1 MQKKNSQ
8 NDISA
13 LLRSK
18 YINTSI
24 DESLKLNSHY
34 PRFTE
39 LGGMK
44 YLHKPVID
52 FVYNPLFKKDDYKNM
67 GVFPPS
73 TLLFHGVGGVGKSF
87 LINCI
92 SQEYKIPIIHGNYD
106 SDREIRE
113 VFRKAEAKENSIV
126 LFDKIDLINEE
137 NDMKVITQLAESLN
151 NHRSR
156 SIVIATAENPLN
168 IHPSLRSFDNEIL
181 IKIPNIIERTEMC
194 ETLLKNVNHSIE
206 KLDDIARITP
216 GFVPRDLKRMIKLA
230 ASISLSKGRIKIILD
245 DFKEAIDQMKKVNN
259 IITFDNIGALQ
270 DVKDELCMSIIL
282 PSRYPDK
289 FKRLGIVK
297 PSGILLHGPPGCGKT
312 LLARAVSNMSH
323 CNFISVK
330 GPELISKYVGDSEKE
345 IRKLFDKA
353 KQLQPCVVF
362 FDEIDSLCSKRK
374 GNEFGNRIVNQ
385 ILTLLDGL
393 DDRGEVYMIGATNR
407 LSSIDEALLR
417 PGRFD
422 KIIEV
427 PLPENSGCVDIFLKC
442 TKGLPVEQFE
452 PTDLELGGLSGADIA
467 GIVKEAAIFCLKD
480 DFDSEDAVITKQNF
494 IDSINK
500 YRRMKN
506 QS

>member
-1 MQKKNSQ
+1 MQKKNAQ
-8 NDISA
+8 NDVSA
-13 LLRSK
+13 MLR
-18 YINTSI
+18 
-24 DESLKLNSHY
+24 
-34 PRFTE
+34 R
-39 LGGMK
+39 
-44 YLHKPVID
+44 
-52 FVYNPLFKKDDYKNM
+52 
-67 GVFPPS
+67 VFPPS
-73 TLLFHGVGGVGKSF
+73 TLLLHGASGVGKSF

-92 SQEYKIPIIHGNYD
+92 SQEYKIPIIHGNYESERD
-106 SDREIRE
+106 IRE
-113 VFRKAEAKENSIV
+113 VFRKAEAKENSIL
-126 LFDKIDLINEE
+126 LFDKIDLVNDES
-137 NDMKVITQLAESLN
+137 DMKIIIQLAECLN

-168 IHPSLRSFDNEIL
+168 IHPSLRHFDNELL
-181 IKIPNIIERTEMC
+181 IKIPNISERSEILKV
-194 ETLLKNVNHSIE
+194 LLTKVNHSIVNVE
-206 KLDDIARITP
+206 NISKITP
-216 GFVPRDLKRMIKLA
+216 GLVPRDLKRMIKSA
-230 ASISLSKGRIKIILD
+230 ASIAISKGRITLFLE
-245 DFKEAIDQMKKVNN
+245 DFEKAIDHMKKVGDT
-259 IITFDNIGALQ
+259 ITFDDIGALQ
-270 DVKDELCMSIIL
+270 SVKDELSMSIIL

-407 LSSIDEALLR
+407 LNIIDEALLR

-427 PLPENSGCVDIFLKC
+427 PLPIFSESIEIFLKC
-442 TKGLPVEQFE
+442 IRKLPAEQFDPNE
-452 PTDLELGGLSGADIA
+452 LNLEGFSGADIA
-467 GIVKEAAIFCLKD
+467 GIVKEAAIFCLKE
-480 DFDSEDAVITKQNF
+480 DFESEEALISKKNF

-500 YRRMKN
+500 HRAMKKTY
-506 QS
+506 

>member
-8 NDISA
+8 NDVSA
-13 LLRSK
+13 MLRSK

-34 PRFTE
+34 PHFSD
-39 LGGMK
+39 LGGLQ
-44 YLHKPVID
+44 YLKKPVID
-52 FVYNPLFKKDDYKNM
+52 YIYNPLFKKDDYKNI

-73 TLLFHGVGGVGKSF
+73 TLLLHGVGGVGKSF
-87 LINCI
+87 IINCI
-92 SQEYKIPIIHGNYD
+92 SQEFKIPIIQGNYD

-126 LFDKIDLINEE
+126 LFEKIDLINEE
-137 NDMKVITQLAESLN
+137 DNMKVITQLANCIN

-168 IHPSLRSFDNEIL
+168 IHSSLRTFDNELL
-181 IKIPNIIERTEMC
+181 IKIPNIKERSEMILY
-194 ETLLKNVNHSIE
+194 LLKNVNHSVENIE
-206 KLDDIARITP
+206 DIARITP
-216 GFVPRDLKRMIKLA
+216 GFVPRDIKRMIKQA
-230 ASISLSKGRIKIILD
+230 ASISLANGRIKLILN
-245 DFKEAIDQMKKVNN
+245 DFQEAIEQMKKVND

-270 DVKDELCMSIIL
+270 DVKDELSMSIIF
-282 PSRYPDK
+282 PSRHPEK

-323 CNFISVK
+323 CNFINVK

-353 KQLQPCVVF
+353 KQLQPCVIF

-393 DDRGEVYMIGATNR
+393 EDRGEVYMIGATNR
-407 LSSIDEALLR
+407 LSIIDKALLR

-427 PLPENSGCVDIFLKC
+427 PLPGSAGCIDIFLKC
-442 TKGLPVEQFE
+442 IKGLPVEQFE
-452 PTDLELGGLSGADIA
+452 PTDLNLDGFSGADIA
-467 GIVKEAAIFCLKD
+467 GIVKEAAIFCLKE
-480 DFDSEDAVITKQNF
+480 DFDSHDAVITKQNF

-500 YRRMKN
+500 YRNMKK
-506 QS
+506 